1 MKFCKHCGKE
11 LLPDAKFCKHCGQ
24 SITDQEEIPQQSQ
37 KQDSASDHTSN
48 DNKPHEQKSTDT
60 SSQDIPSEEEQ
71 PSVEEGKRMEPQHD
85 ETDTEAKDQMPP
97 VPAQSEQGVNQNTNN
112 QDINQTTA
120 DQTSK
125 GQGIGGL
132 GGSRHSGTTNNQPSK
147 PPKKK
152 MSKMT
157 KIAISSVAVLVV
169 IVGAGYF
176 VGNSIFSAD
185 KAIEKFEEAID
196 DGDSK
201 AVSKLLNSKDKDL
214 KIDDS
219 SVEGFIDYYND
230 NPDELEDVVDHLT
243 EQGEKDGKSDDGY
256 AINLKKDGKKFLVFD
271 NYMMQVSPVYF
282 DVYTNYADT
291 EITLDDDV
299 VLTADSDEFTEE
311 IGPYLPGKYTFVAN

>member
-1 MKFCKHCGKE
+1 
-11 LLPDAKFCKHCGQ
+11 
-24 SITDQEEIPQQSQ
+24 
-37 KQDSASDHTSN
+37 
-48 DNKPHEQKSTDT
+48 
-60 SSQDIPSEEEQ
+60 
-71 PSVEEGKRMEPQHD
+71 
-85 ETDTEAKDQMPP
+85 
-97 VPAQSEQGVNQNTNN
+97 NTNN

-132 GGSRHSGTTNNQPSK
+132 GGRRHSGTTNNQPSK

-169 IVGAGYF
+169 ILVAGYF

-230 NPDELEDVVDHLT
+230 NPDELEDVV
-243 EQGEKDGKSDDGY
+243 
-256 AINLKKDGKKFLVFD
+256 
-271 NYMMQVSPVYF
+271 
-282 DVYTNYADT
+282 
-291 EITLDDDV
+291 
-299 VLTADSDEFTEE
+299 
-311 IGPYLPGKYTFVAN
+311 